1 MVYYVIITSSAVAL
15 GFGRYFSSLFGA
27 SSLVGVAGLF
37 LFLSLVM
44 VYGVKESARLAVFI
58 SLIELT
64 GLLVIVYAGFPYIG
78 TVNYFEARTS
88 QGV

>member
-1 MVYYVIITSSAVAL
+1 MLSGLGGISAAYSELAVW
-15 GFGRYFSSLFGA
+15 S
-27 SSLVGVAGLF
+27 GVAGLF

-78 TVNYFEARTS
+78 TVNYFEAPDLAGLFEAS
-88 QGV
+88 A